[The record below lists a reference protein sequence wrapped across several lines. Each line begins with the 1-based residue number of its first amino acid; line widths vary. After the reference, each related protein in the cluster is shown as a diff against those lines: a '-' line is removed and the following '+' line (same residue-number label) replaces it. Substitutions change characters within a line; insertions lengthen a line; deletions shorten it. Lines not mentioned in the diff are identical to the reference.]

1 MKGGN
6 LTGENLPSDF
16 HRRVLN
22 SLIRE
27 RAGIQAVCAG
37 LAHFSTVFLTDSKV
51 TDVVNKYTSKLSQL
65 TLLAGPG
72 IETVLTVPVSP
83 ACFW

>member
-1 MKGGN
+1 M
-6 LTGENLPSDF
+6 GENLPLDC

-27 RAGIQAVCAG
+27 RAGIQAVSAG

-65 TLLAGPG
+65 TLAAVWKTDYRDKRRSNKECGTSVG
-72 IETVLTVPVSP
+72 KR
-83 ACFW
+83 